1 MAKVL
6 KTGQK
11 KKIKAKRI
19 MPKKGRMREHVDRF
33 RYEVTDKK
41 IATVTKKGV
50 VRGKKAGF
58 KGAPG
63 ALFCYKYFLYPTKD
77 KTNFTK
83 YRGRSTL

>member
-1 MAKVL
+1 MERRIW
-6 KTGQK
+6 QK
-11 KKIKAKRI
+11 NIKAKRI
-19 MPKKGRMREHVDRF
+19 TPKKGRMREYVDRF
-33 RYEVTDKK
+33 RYEVTDKT
-41 IATVTKKGV
+41 IATVMKKGV

-63 ALFCYKYFLYPTKD
+63 ALFCYKFFLCPTKD